1 MNSWYIQYIPI
12 YIPILGW
19 LKCCFLGYLMS
30 LIQFDPHRSLSRGLV
45 QGNCHVET
53 AMVFFPSNIRASCK
67 TMGNNLKWY
76 TPNDLMPFGGY
87 WCRVDMGWHG
97 IPSTFSLSDPGI
109 AQVIEDCGSVARTPS
124 TVPRVCFSYSI
135 TIHSL
140 HGWNPIY
147 IKYGKIFKISSWR
160 AGSLWF
166 MGVCIDNPMLWHE
179 DYWNSISAWVVFNG
193 SGQYSVPF
201 NGFKI

>member
-1 MNSWYIQYIPI
+1 
-12 YIPILGW
+12 
-19 LKCCFLGYLMS
+19 MS

-53 AMVFFPSNIRASCK
+53 AMVFFHQILGHPVKQWEIILN
-67 TMGNNLKWY
+67 G
-76 TPNDLMPFGGY
+76 TPPMI
-87 WCRVDMGWHG
+87 WCRLGVIDAGLTWVDI

-124 TVPRVCFSYSI
+124 TVLRVCFSYSI